1 MMTSAPNPAIITDRT
16 CAAQH
21 REAGLHVFDELKKIL
36 ARVAKKREQDIT
48 IDMPLAN
55 LRLDSLNWVQAIV
68 GIESRF
74 DIEVDIEKLKTFK
87 TVDDLVKHI
96 QERMN

>member
-1 MMTSAPNPAIITDRT
+1 LP
-16 CAAQH
+16 
-21 REAGLHVFDELKKIL
+21 VFDELKKIL

-48 IDMPLAN
+48 VDMPLSN
-55 LRLDSLNWVQAIV
+55 LHLDSLNWVQAIV

-74 DIEVDIEKLKTFK
+74 DMEVDIEKLKTFR

-96 QERMN
+96 EEKMN

>member
-1 MMTSAPNPAIITDRT
+1 MS
-16 CAAQH
+16 
-21 REAGLHVFDELKKIL
+21 VFDELKKIL

-55 LRLDSLNWVQAIV
+55 LHLDSLNWVQAIV

-74 DIEVDIEKLKTFK
+74 DIEVDIERLKTFK

-96 QERMN
+96 EEKMS

>member
-1 MMTSAPNPAIITDRT
+1 LP
-16 CAAQH
+16 
-21 REAGLHVFDELKKIL
+21 VFDELKKIL

-55 LRLDSLNWVQAIV
+55 LHLDSLNWVQAIV

-74 DIEVDIEKLKTFK
+74 DMEVDIERLKTFT
-87 TVDDLVKHI
+87 TVGDLVKHI
-96 QERMN
+96 EEKMN

>member
-1 MMTSAPNPAIITDRT
+1 LP
-16 CAAQH
+16 
-21 REAGLHVFDELKKIL
+21 VFEELKKIL

-55 LRLDSLNWVQAIV
+55 LHLDSLNWVQAIV

-74 DIEVDIEKLKTFK
+74 DLEVDIEKLKTFK

-96 QERMN
+96 EEKMS

>member
-1 MMTSAPNPAIITDRT
+1 MPV
-16 CAAQH
+16 
-21 REAGLHVFDELKKIL
+21 LDELKKIL

-55 LRLDSLNWVQAIV
+55 LHLDSLNWVQAIV

-87 TVDDLVKHI
+87 TVSDLVKHI
-96 QERMN
+96 EEKMN

>member
-1 MMTSAPNPAIITDRT
+1 MP
-16 CAAQH
+16 
-21 REAGLHVFDELKKIL
+21 VFDELKKIL

-55 LRLDSLNWVQAIV
+55 LHLDSLNWVQAIV

-87 TVDDLVKHI
+87 TVSDLVKHI
-96 QERMN
+96 EEKMN

>member
-1 MMTSAPNPAIITDRT
+1 MS
-16 CAAQH
+16 
-21 REAGLHVFDELKKIL
+21 VFDELKKIL

-55 LRLDSLNWVQAIV
+55 LYLDSLNWVQAIV

-74 DIEVDIEKLKTFK
+74 DIEVDIEKLKTF
-87 TVDDLVKHI
+87 TIVGDLVKHI
-96 QERMN
+96 EEKMS

>member
-1 MMTSAPNPAIITDRT
+1 MS
-16 CAAQH
+16 
-21 REAGLHVFDELKKIL
+21 VFDELKKIL

-55 LRLDSLNWVQAIV
+55 LHLDSLNWVQAIV
-68 GIESRF
+68 GIEARF
-74 DIEVDIEKLKTFK
+74 DMEVDIEKLKTFK

-96 QERMN
+96 EEKMN

>member
-1 MMTSAPNPAIITDRT
+1 MS
-16 CAAQH
+16 
-21 REAGLHVFDELKKIL
+21 VFDELKKIL

-48 IDMPLAN
+48 VDMPLAN
-55 LRLDSLNWVQAIV
+55 LHLDSLNWVQAIV

-96 QERMN
+96 QEKMS

>member
-1 MMTSAPNPAIITDRT
+1 MP
-16 CAAQH
+16 
-21 REAGLHVFDELKKIL
+21 VFDELKKIL

-55 LRLDSLNWVQAIV
+55 LHLDSLNWVQAIV
-68 GIESRF
+68 GIEGRF
-74 DIEVDIEKLKTFK
+74 DMEVDIEKLKTFK

-96 QERMN
+96 EEKMS

>member
-1 MMTSAPNPAIITDRT
+1 LSVLN
-16 CAAQH
+16 
-21 REAGLHVFDELKKIL
+21 ELKKIL

-55 LRLDSLNWVQAIV
+55 LHLDSLNWVQAIV
-68 GIESRF
+68 GIEARF
-74 DIEVDIEKLKTFK
+74 DMEVDIEKLKTFK

-96 QERMN
+96 EEKMN

>member
-1 MMTSAPNPAIITDRT
+1 MS
-16 CAAQH
+16 
-21 REAGLHVFDELKKIL
+21 VFDELKKIL

-55 LRLDSLNWVQAIV
+55 LHLDSLNWVQAIV

-74 DIEVDIEKLKTFK
+74 DMEVDIEKLKTFK
-87 TVDDLVKHI
+87 TVGDLVKHI
-96 QERMN
+96 EEKMS

>member
-1 MMTSAPNPAIITDRT
+1 MS
-16 CAAQH
+16 
-21 REAGLHVFDELKKIL
+21 VFDELKKIL
-36 ARVAKKREQDIT
+36 ARVAKKREEDIT

-55 LRLDSLNWVQAIV
+55 LHLDSLNWVQAIV

-74 DIEVDIEKLKTFK
+74 DMEVDIEKLKTFK

-96 QERMN
+96 EEKMS

>member
-1 MMTSAPNPAIITDRT
+1 MS
-16 CAAQH
+16 
-21 REAGLHVFDELKKIL
+21 VFDELKKIL

-48 IDMPLAN
+48 VDMPLAN
-55 LRLDSLNWVQAIV
+55 LHLDSLNWVQAIV

-74 DIEVDIEKLKTFK
+74 DVEVDIEKLKTFK

-96 QERMN
+96 EEKMN

>member
-1 MMTSAPNPAIITDRT
+1 MP
-16 CAAQH
+16 
-21 REAGLHVFDELKKIL
+21 VFDELKKIL

-55 LRLDSLNWVQAIV
+55 LHLDSLNWVQAIV

-74 DIEVDIEKLKTFK
+74 DMEVAIERLKTFK

-96 QERMN
+96 EEKMS